1 MIDPSPFLSALA
13 ADKRTKLLGTGTRR
27 HYTTGQLIY
36 ARGEPGTSLFVIET
50 GRVEVSVSGPD
61 GRAAVLNHM
70 GPGEVL
76 GEIALIDEGPRSADA
91 VAATDVT
98 GVLLAKSQFKYFLRD
113 DPAAAYGM
121 IAELCSKVRNA
132 SDMFETQSR
141 LQGSVRLA
149 RCLVRMARKWGKE
162 TDGEIEIGADVN
174 QTDLG
179 DFAGLS
185 RESVNRIFRGWIT
198 EGFVAIDP
206 ETKALR
212 IRDLAT
218 LERQA
223 EQKSA

>member
-13 ADKRTKLLGTGTRR
+13 ADKRAKLLSTGARR
-27 HYTTGQLIY
+27 HYATGQRIY
-36 ARGEPGTSLFVIET
+36 GRGDPATSLFVIET

-91 VAATDVT
+91 IAATDVT
-98 GVLLAKSQFKYFLRD
+98 GILLDKAQFKLFLQD

-149 RCLVRMARKWGKE
+149 RCLVRMARKWGRTSKE
-162 TDGEIEIGADVN
+162 GIRIGADVN

-198 EGFVAIDP
+198 EGHVAIDP
-206 ETKALR
+206 GDKALR
-212 IRDLAT
+212 ILDLET
-218 LERQA
+218 LERLA
-223 EQKSA
+223 EQADA

>member
-1 MIDPSPFLSALA
+1 MIDPSPFLSSLA
-13 ADKRTKLLGTGTRR
+13 PEKRAKLLSTGTRK
-27 HYTTGQLIY
+27 HFSVGQLIY
-36 ARGEPGTSLFVIET
+36 GRGEPGTSLFVIET

-98 GVLLAKSQFKYFLRD
+98 GVLLDKSQFKFFLRD

-121 IAELCSKVRNA
+121 ISELCSKVRNA

-149 RCLVRMARKWGKE
+149 RCLVRMADKWGKDTE
-162 TDGEIEIGADVN
+162 GGLEIGADVT

-185 RESVNRIFRGWIT
+185 RESVNRIFRGWIAQNY
-198 EGFVAIDP
+198 VAINA
-206 ETKALR
+206 ETKALQ
-212 IRDLAT
+212 ILDLGT
-218 LERQA
+218 LGRLA
-223 EQKSA
+223 EQKED